1 MYCLSI
7 FDNVKYNLNFLVTMK
22 KCKEC
27 KRPIT
32 NPRNSLQV
40 VCSDSTDTAI
50 AYSTCYAQPFDTVI
64 HGDFLTNN
72 LPDKCANLIIADP
85 PYFEVKGAFDF
96 VWNSFEDYL
105 KDVEK
110 WAIECKRLLADNG
123 TLFWWGMDRKIAYAQ
138 VIFDK
143 HFQLLSTLVWEKP
156 SIANEW
162 NTRRT
167 FPERGQERLLMYA
180 NDFDINAL
188 GNIYDDPNN
197 FTEIKQY
204 LRNEKTASGLK
215 SDWFVSVSS
224 TYCSHYFAL
233 TSQWAFPTEKDYK
246 SFQTS
251 GYFQKPY
258 EELKQQYEELKQ
270 QYEELKQQ
278 YESQRRPFNNDL
290 QLTDVLRFSRVHN
303 ASHPTEKPEKL
314 TRALI
319 LTCSRKNDLVVVP
332 FAGSGT
338 EVAISVKE
346 GRKAIGFDIEK
357 KYVDMSNKRIKT
369 FKDAPSLF

>member
-1 MYCLSI
+1 MRSEGKIYH
-7 FDNVKYNLNFLVTMK
+7 DDWM
-22 KCKEC
+22 
-27 KRPIT
+27 
-32 NPRNSLQV
+32 
-40 VCSDSTDTAI
+40 
-50 AYSTCYAQPFDTVI
+50 
-64 HGDFLTNN
+64 NN
-72 LPDKCANLIIADP
+72 GLPDKSVQLIIADP
-85 PYFEVKGAFDF
+85 PYFEVKGEFDF
-96 VWNSFEDYL
+96 VWDSFEHYL
-105 KDVEK
+105 QDVEK

-162 NTRRT
+162 DTRRT

-204 LRNEKTASGLK
+204 LIEEKKKSGLPMQ
-215 SDWFVSVSS
+215 WFVNIHNTSV
-224 TYCSHYFAL
+224 SHYFAL
-233 TSQWAFPTEKDYK
+233 TSQWAFPIESAYK
-246 SFQTS
+246 SFQSS
-251 GYFQKPY
+251 GYFQKP
-258 EELKQQYEELKQ
+258 YEELKQ

-303 ASHPTEKPEKL
+303 AYHPTEKPEKL

-319 LTCSRKNDLVVVP
+319 LTCSRKNDLVFVP

-338 EVAISVKE
+338 ECAMAAKE
-346 GRKAIGFDIEK
+346 GRRFIGFDTELK
-357 KYVDMSNKRIKT
+357 HVEYANKRCETIL
-369 FKDAPSLF
+369 AQPQLF